1 MRIRHAIAPR
11 DPSQRRDARFP
22 DLLDHRPRIG
32 GEAVG
37 LLGLRAV
44 TDPAG
49 LGQLGTA
56 ELHAPG
62 LGGRQR
68 IPSPVGSASITGAR
82 ISRFFRNVVLNLNE
96 K

>member
-32 GEAVG
+32 GKAVG

-44 TDPAG
+44 TDPAHP
-49 LGQLGTA
+49 GQLGTA

-68 IPSPVGSASITGAR
+68 VPASRIAR
-82 ISRFFRNVVLNLNE
+82 SLNARGLMTATRR
-96 K
+96 